1 MLGIPCNLNRSYK
14 GGGGDL
20 PLSYCKTSSE
30 ADIDLSLVSLL
41 LILKLFLRAIKMVSL
56 LSINDISE
64 SYIALIVSFYVQI
77 MTNI

>member
-14 GGGGDL
+14 GSGDL
-20 PLSYCKTSSE
+20 PMSYCKTSSE

-41 LILKLFLRAIKMVSL
+41 LILKLCLRAIKMVSL

-64 SYIALIVSFYVQI
+64 SYIALIVSFYV
-77 MTNI
+77 

>member
-14 GGGGDL
+14 GGGDL
-20 PLSYCKTSSE
+20 PLSYCKTSSQE

-64 SYIALIVSFYVQI
+64 SYIALIVSFYV
-77 MTNI
+77 

>member
-14 GGGGDL
+14 GGGDL
-20 PLSYCKTSSE
+20 PMSYCKTSSE

-41 LILKLFLRAIKMVSL
+41 LILKLCLRAIKMVSL

-64 SYIALIVSFYVQI
+64 SYIALIVSFYV
-77 MTNI
+77 

>member
-14 GGGGDL
+14 GGGDL
-20 PLSYCKTSSE
+20 SMSYCKTSSE

-41 LILKLFLRAIKMVSL
+41 LILKLCLRAIKMVSL

-64 SYIALIVSFYVQI
+64 SYIALIVSFYV
-77 MTNI
+77 